1 MAFTNKPTVPFLWGR
16 GGQRLSPD
24 AIDMQRRL
32 AAQQMAAGSDFSPLG
47 HWTQGLARVAN
58 SVVGGIQM
66 NRADRAAEERQAA
79 QEQSIAA
86 LLADYD
92 PASGE
97 PDPVVAA
104 LADPELRQLGMSV
117 LEARNPKAPAPTEF
131 EKLLTAR
138 GIEPGSEQWNTS
150 LDRYIMGKS
159 DPQVTVTLPGGGIFI
174 GPQSELAT
182 VLQGGGGPAS
192 GAGATPPPPEAVEE
206 LRANPSTAAQFDEV
220 FGAGAADKVL
230 GGQALNAAYSSNVIT
245 PEEAARVR
253 QSLGPQGQAAFDAWL
268 RRNNITVGAR

>member
-1 MAFTNKPTVPFLWGR
+1 MAFTNKPAAPFLWGR
-16 GGQRLSPD
+16 GGRRLSSD

-117 LEARNPKAPAPTEF
+117 LEARRPEQVEPVIRQRNDGSFIGLHPVTGEIMFEQADPNPKPVLDWLMADDPVTG
-131 EKLLTAR
+131 EKRLIPV
-138 GIEPGSEQWNTS
+138 G
-150 LDRYIMGKS
+150 
-159 DPQVTVTLPGGGIFI
+159 PGG
-174 GPQSELAT
+174 PLM
-182 VLQGGGGPAS
+182 GGGDPAS
-192 GAGATPPPPEAVEE
+192 GA
-206 LRANPSTAAQFDEV
+206 
-220 FGAGAADKVL
+220 AGAMPPATLPPDFDFGEPSDQDGGRILQNALQTRAISRADADRVL
-230 GGQALNAAYSSNVIT
+230 RSFGPNGQAEFN
-245 PEEAARVR
+245 
-253 QSLGPQGQAAFDAWL
+253 AWL
-268 RRNNITVGAR
+268 RTNNVRVTD